1 MVTRWSLME
10 YVANRYGKVQPVFEE
25 AAKKLQRV
33 KAKEIPLLSL
43 EDDLERV
50 KLRMAREEGE
60 MPIIMERINGG
71 VDFQDSYILEMLSTL
86 SKAVCRITQHG
97 RPIGTGFLIS
107 ENVIM
112 TNNHVIDRPE
122 NAQGMMAEFNYELD
136 SNKNIKKS
144 FSFSLDP
151 DKFFLTSSYT
161 ANPEVPYSGLDFT
174 MIAVSEGSQEN
185 VPLSTVKPIYL
196 DGVRGKIIKGES
208 CVIIQHPRGMPK
220 KIVLKNTAFFS
231 ETRTRIVYESDTLP
245 GSSGSMVV
253 ALGTGEIIALHHAGL
268 PRTDSQ
274 NRILTRSGAIATAS
288 TPDEEIDWIGNEGIK
303 ISRIINALKDS
314 ALPPGMQAVKERLL
328 HKTTQTQ
335 GEINDGRD
343 NREASFN
350 KAPIPVNPEKEQKP
364 KIAMK
369 SSPTSRQD
377 YIFTAINNPKVLG
390 TIAEILKA
398 RYGETPL
405 IKLSMPSFAAVDR
418 VELFSLSA
426 PVVGNIEDEARNLS
440 TIPGII
446 NVETDVPL
454 HLNTGKDQKDPDHSI
469 YEGMVEDGYGKF
481 NEDEFLKKYRHERQ
495 SIYVQDKTPQYHRK
509 WNWYATAFD
518 SVLADKQVV
527 SPVDKGIRIIQFDT
541 GFTDHAKVQGGFD
554 KDLDMDFVDQDDDA
568 TDSFTAGIL
577 KHPGH
582 ATRTGSLLIGNEVTL
597 IEKNGNSGLLSQFG
611 FQLVPYRICKSVIL
625 IRRQQELADAL
636 DLCISQRYP
645 IISMSLGLPPTMAT
659 AAMAKKAY
667 DAGVIWCCAAGNVVQ
682 VVVAPAVYPGTI
694 AVAASNPM
702 DEEWKGSSRGSTV
715 DITAPGED
723 VYVPI
728 FLEPESNGTP
738 GESFAYGNGT
748 SYATPHVAAAAAL
761 WLAKYD
767 DTLSNGEYA
776 GWRKVEAFRKAVG
789 VSARRK
795 NRLPRVGFGHG
806 ILDVEKLLKT
816 PPVAPVQLEYAYK
829 NTDQGRLGE
838 VTQAYGEMA
847 KTLWN
852 KIHGWAFGIPRGGQE
867 AYAPDSR
874 ELSDYAKMLERT
886 LINESTT
893 SLESGDD
900 VSQET
905 LLELFSK
912 VHQKI
917 ESELKK

>member
-10 YVANRYGKVQPVFEE
+10 YVADRYGKVQPVFEE
-25 AAKKLQRV
+25 AAKKLLKV

-71 VDFQDSYILEMLSTL
+71 VDFQDSYILEMLSAL

-97 RPIGTGFLIS
+97 RPLGTGFLIS
-107 ENVIM
+107 DNVII
-112 TNNHVIDRPE
+112 TNNHVIDSSE
-122 NAQGMMAEFNYELD
+122 SAHGMLAEFNYELD
-136 SNKNIKKS
+136 RDKNIKKS
-144 FSFSLDP
+144 FSFQLDAER
-151 DKFFLTSSYT
+151 FFLTSSYV
-161 ANPEVPYSGLDFT
+161 AAPEIPYSGLDFT
-174 MIAVSEGSQEN
+174 MIAVAEKSQEDIS
-185 VPLSTVKPIYL
+185 LSTIKPIYL
-196 DGVRGKIIKGES
+196 DGIRGKIIKGES
-208 CVIIQHPRGMPK
+208 CVIIQHPKGMPK

-274 NRILTRSGAIATAS
+274 NRILTRSGEIATAS

-303 ISRIINALKDS
+303 ISRVINALTN
-314 ALPPGMQAVKERLL
+314 AELPAEMQEIKRKLL
-328 HKTTQTQ
+328 HKTEMSH
-335 GEINDGRD
+335 GEINTE
-343 NREASFN
+343 NKHKEAVFKKS
-350 KAPIPVNPEKEQKP
+350 PIPLPSKDQKP
-364 KIAMK
+364 KQTMK
-369 SSPTSRQD
+369 LSTQERQD
-377 YIFTAINNPKVLG
+377 YIFTARNNPKVLRS
-390 TIAEILKA
+390 ISDILGA
-398 RYGETPL
+398 RYGEEPV
-405 IKLSMPSFAAVDR
+405 IKLSMPAFAAADN
-418 VELFSLSA
+418 VELFTLNV
-426 PVVGNIEDEARNLS
+426 PVLGNTEDEARNLS

-446 NVETDVPL
+446 NVETDIPL
-454 HLNTGKDQKDPDHSI
+454 HLNTGNDQGDPVRSK
-469 YEGMVEDGYGKF
+469 YEGIVEDGYGKP
-481 NEDEFLKKYRHERQ
+481 NECEFLKKYRDERQ
-495 SIYVQDKTPQYHRK
+495 SVYVLDKSPQYHRK
-509 WNWYATAFD
+509 WNWFATSFD
-518 SVLADKQVV
+518 KVLADKKVI
-527 SPVDKGIRIIQFDT
+527 SPKDQGIKIVQFDT
-541 GFTDHAKVQGGFD
+541 GFTTHAKVDGGFD
-554 KDLDMDFVDQDDDA
+554 KELDMDFVDRDDDA
-568 TDSFTAGIL
+568 ADSFTAGIL

-597 IEKNGNSGLLSQFG
+597 IDENGNSGLLAQFD
-611 FQLVPYRICKSVIL
+611 FKLIPYRICKSVIL

-636 DLCISQRYP
+636 NLCIAQRYP

-667 DAGVIWCCAAGNVVQ
+667 DAGIIWCCAAGNAVQ

-728 FLEPESNGTP
+728 FLEPKNNQKPE
-738 GESFAYGNGT
+738 ESFSYGNGT

-761 WLAKYD
+761 WLAKYED
-767 DTLSNGEYA
+767 VLSNGSYT
-776 GWRKVEAFRKAVG
+776 GWKKVEAFRKAMD

-795 NRLPRVGFGHG
+795 NRLPKVGFGHG

-816 PPVAPVQLEYAYK
+816 SPEKPDKLEYAYE
-829 NTDQGRLGE
+829 NTDEGRLGE

-852 KIHGWAFGIPRGGQE
+852 RIHGWAFGIPRGGQE
-867 AYAPDSR
+867 SNSPGQE
-874 ELSDYAKMLERT
+874 ELSDYSKMLERT
-886 LINESTT
+886 LVTSSTSGALEST
-893 SLESGDD
+893 GDL
-900 VSQET
+900 SQKD
-905 LLELFSK
+905 LLELFSN